1 MAFIERQLKDSSRID
16 SEKVRMIKDRAKQLE
31 RKAEMDERIL
41 RNANDKTVEDEM
53 AVNDMYLDAITAKLK
68 LLDRI

>member
-1 MAFIERQLKDSSRID
+1 MD
-16 SEKVRMIKDRAKQLE
+16 EKV
-31 RKAEMDERIL
+31 L
-41 RNANDKTVEDEM
+41 RNARHRTVEEEM

>member
-1 MAFIERQLKDSSRID
+1 
-16 SEKVRMIKDRAKQLE
+16 
-31 RKAEMDERIL
+31 MDEQIL
-41 RNANDKTVEDEM
+41 RVTNDRDIDNEM

>member
-1 MAFIERQLKDSSRID
+1 MD
-16 SEKVRMIKDRAKQLE
+16 EKV
-31 RKAEMDERIL
+31 L
-41 RNANDKTVEDEM
+41 RNNRDHTIEEEM